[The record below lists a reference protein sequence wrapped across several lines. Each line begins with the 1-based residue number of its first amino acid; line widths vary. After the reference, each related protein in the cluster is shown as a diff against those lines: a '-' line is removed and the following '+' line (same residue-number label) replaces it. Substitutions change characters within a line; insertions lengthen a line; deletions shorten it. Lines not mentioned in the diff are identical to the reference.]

1 MRQRA
6 VIYCR
11 VSTKEQ
17 LANLSIP
24 VQQRACMDY
33 CAYQGIEVD
42 KVFIEEGESAKTAD
56 RTQLKELLAY
66 CRKNQG
72 RVHFLV
78 VHMIDRLARNSYD
91 HAIIRRHLAALG
103 INLRA
108 ASQPIDDTPTGKAM
122 EGMLSVFAQLDN
134 EIKAGR
140 AKDGMREAAQR
151 GQWVWRAPLGYL
163 HASRPEGGRTMIQDL
178 ARAHLVAKAFE
189 LVASGLCTLTSAL
202 EQVGE
207 MGLRSLRGERLTL
220 QTFKQML
227 ANPVYA
233 GRIVIPIW
241 ELDVKGN
248 FEPLVDPHTWWQV
261 QSFLSGDSSR
271 ITPHERNRPDF
282 PLRGFAY
289 CGQCRRPL
297 TGSWS
302 TGNQGRKYGY
312 YHCPSGARCKT
323 IKVRREVLEE
333 DFIHLLASFKPQPQ
347 YLALFREVVLDVW
360 KLRLKEVLDRRGALE
375 GELRELKRKRD
386 RLVEAFVFQQAI
398 GEDIYHEK
406 MGEISE
412 QQTMAQMRLHEL
424 QVDEVDA
431 EASLA
436 FSERLIS
443 HADRM
448 WISASLDQRQMLQRA
463 LYPSGLEV
471 RENRLVRTQPS
482 LLIFEAYGGERTPKE
497 GWCALEDSNL

>member
-24 VQQRACMDY
+24 VQQKACMDY
-33 CAYQGIEVD
+33 CVHQGMEVA
-42 KVFIEEGESAKTAD
+42 KIFIEEGESAKTAD
-56 RTQLKELLAY
+56 RTRLKEMLAY
-66 CRKNQG
+66 CRKHQG
-72 RVHFLV
+72 TVQFLV

-91 HAIIRRHLAALG
+91 HVIIRKHLAGLG
-103 INLRA
+103 ISLRA

-134 EIKAGR
+134 EVKAGR

-163 HASRPEGGRTMIQDL
+163 HASRPEGGRTLIQDPT
-178 ARAHLVAKAFE
+178 RAHLVAKAFE
-189 LVASGLCTLTSAL
+189 LVASGLHTFTDAL
-202 EQVGE
+202 QQVTE
-207 MGLRSLRGERLTL
+207 LGLRSHRGERLIL

-233 GRIVIPIW
+233 GRIVIPTW
-241 ELDVKGN
+241 QLDVQGS
-248 FEPLVDPHTWWQV
+248 FDALIDPEIWWRV
-261 QSFLSGDSSR
+261 RSILSGGTLR

-282 PLRGFAY
+282 PFRGFVY
-289 CGQCRRPL
+289 CAKCRRPL

-312 YHCPSGARCKT
+312 YHCPSTARCRAT
-323 IKVRREVLEE
+323 KVRREVLEE
-333 DFIHLLASFKPQPQ
+333 DFIGLLAELKPEPN

-360 KLRLKEVLDRRGALE
+360 QHRLKHVLDLRAALE
-375 GELRELKRKRD
+375 NELRDLKRKRD
-386 RLVEAFVFQQAI
+386 RLVDAFVFQQAI
-398 GEDIYHEK
+398 TEEIYQEK
-406 MGEISE
+406 MGELSE

-424 QVDEVDA
+424 HVDEIDA
-431 EASLA
+431 EAALV
-436 FSERLIS
+436 FSERLVS

-448 WISASLDQRQMLQRA
+448 WIAASLDQRQMLQRA
-463 LYPSGLEV
+463 LYPSGLAA
-471 RENRLVRTQPS
+471 RENRLVRTAPS
-482 LLIFEAYGGERTPKE
+482 LLFFEVCDSFRVAEK